1 MDEVVRVWEDYFK
14 TISNWKV
21 LIEGIEPKDGGC
33 GLVYELP
40 NPIDRPNESFAIADM
55 TNLEISEP
63 HMHAN
68 GETEIYFVIQG
79 VGRIAVGDEITE
91 LAPGVTI
98 VTPPE
103 TTHVTLPGE
112 GLVLAVVNTPPFE
125 LDNYVSQS
133 ETEPQV
139 AQAIALLRAA

>member
-1 MDEVVRVWEDYFK
+1 
-14 TISNWKV
+14 
-21 LIEGIEPKDGGC
+21 
-33 GLVYELP
+33 
-40 NPIDRPNESFAIADM
+40 M